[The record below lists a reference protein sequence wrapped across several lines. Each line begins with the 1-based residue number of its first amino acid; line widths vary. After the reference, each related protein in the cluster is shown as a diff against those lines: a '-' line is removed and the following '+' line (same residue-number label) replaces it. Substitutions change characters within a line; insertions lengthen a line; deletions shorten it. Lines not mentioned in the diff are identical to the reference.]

1 MMVFHH
7 SVFITIYSCEL
18 TMIKP
23 SFCPSILYAVSDAK
37 PGLTARTGR
46 GRGVI
51 PGIPA
56 GIPGLNPGTGGGL
69 GQTCGFNLYG
79 K

>member
-1 MMVFHH
+1 
-7 SVFITIYSCEL
+7 
-18 TMIKP
+18 MIKP
-23 SFCPSILYAVSDAK
+23 SFCPSILSAVSDASRK
-37 PGLTARTGR
+37 PAGLTARTGR
-46 GRGVI
+46 GRGVL

-56 GIPGLNPGTGGGL
+56 TIPGLNPGAGGGL